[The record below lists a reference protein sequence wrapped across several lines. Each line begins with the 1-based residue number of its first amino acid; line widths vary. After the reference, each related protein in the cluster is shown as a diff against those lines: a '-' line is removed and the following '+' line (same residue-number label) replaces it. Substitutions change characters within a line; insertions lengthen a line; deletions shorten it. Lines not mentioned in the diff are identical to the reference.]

1 MSLNRY
7 HMVGMAHDISHG
19 YTVGCVLEPYHNAQG
34 VLSQVAEVLEA
45 YGQEFTV
52 FPRSRRIVHNGQ
64 LTVFPSMEY
73 LPGIEYLPG
82 TSFDVLVVPVHLN
95 PDLYAGRSATVI
107 EY

>member
-7 HMVGMAHDISHG
+7 HMVGMAHDITNG

-64 LTVFPSMEY
+64 LTVLPSMEY
-73 LPGIEYLPG
+73 LPGK
-82 TSFDVLVVPVHLN
+82 SFDVLVVPERLD
-95 PDLYAGRSATVI
+95 PDLYAGRYVTVI

>member
-52 FPRSRRIVHNGQ
+52 IPSSRRIVHMGRGGR
-64 LTVFPSMEY
+64 LTVFPNTESLLGM
-73 LPGIEYLPG
+73 
-82 TSFDVLVVPVHLN
+82 SFDALVVPEHTAPGVIA
-95 PDLYAGRSATVI
+95 DTVI
-107 EY
+107 AY